1 MVEGAASYA
10 GALLDF
16 SPEVADRWA
25 TAESVTGRE
34 LRAFGVRL
42 GVLVD
47 VLNPSSTIRPVQ
59 VGTGEGAQRGYS
71 FPDGRLHGSSSVHP
85 VVGLGSA
92 AAALQG
98 VTPDTERGRYVL
110 ALVHLQRELNAL
122 ALRTPATRTSGA
134 YLWRS
139 AGVLIP
145 GAVAAVLVVAL
156 VLGVLYVEEQAVV
169 SENIAVRQ
177 TQARVAAA
185 SADYQRRVETIAAGN
200 PDPGPSE
207 NERAAS
213 AEITAR
219 AAAQHEAN
227 RTSVPRAASDAIKT
241 VGYAVAAAIA
251 WKILGG

>member
-1 MVEGAASYA
+1 MVAGTASYP

-16 SPEVADRWA
+16 APTVADRWG
-25 TAESVTGRE
+25 TEEVVTGRD
-34 LRAFGVRL
+34 LRAFGVRV
-42 GVLVD
+42 GVLID
-47 VLNPSSTIRPVQ
+47 VLNPVTNVRPVT

-71 FPDGRLHGSSSVHP
+71 FPDGQLVGASSVHP

-92 AAALQG
+92 AAAMQG
-98 VTPDTERGRYVL
+98 LSADTERGRYVL
-110 ALVHLQRELNAL
+110 ALIHLQRELNAI
-122 ALRTPATRTSGA
+122 AMRTPATRSSGA
-134 YLWRS
+134 YIWRS

-213 AEITAR
+213 AEIMAR

>member
-1 MVEGAASYA
+1 MASGGARYA

-16 SPEVADRWA
+16 SPEVADRWGRE
-25 TAESVTGRE
+25 AEVTGRD

-42 GVLVD
+42 GVLID
-47 VLNPSSTIRPVQ
+47 VLNPVTGIRAVS
-59 VGTGEGAQRGYS
+59 VGTGESVQQGYS
-71 FPDGRLHGSSSVHP
+71 FPDGRLEGASSTHA

-92 AAALQG
+92 ASALTA
-98 VTPDTERGRYVL
+98 VPDTERGRYVL
-110 ALVHLQRELNAL
+110 ALVNVQKELNGL
-122 ALRTPATRTSGA
+122 AARTPATRSSGA

-156 VLGVLYVEEQAVV
+156 ILGVLYVEEQAVV
-169 SENIAVRQ
+169 TENVAVRQ
-177 TQARVAAA
+177 AQARVAAA
-185 SADYQRRVETIAAGN
+185 SADYQRRLEVIAAGR

-213 AEITAR
+213 ADVAAR
-219 AAAQHEAN
+219 AQREREAQRA
-227 RTSVPRAASDAIKT
+227 SVPRAASDAIKT